1 MMQLH
6 NNFPASL
13 GGNVESSPAIG
24 DIDGDGDFEI
34 VFGTT
39 NGLKVLD
46 IKEDMGE
53 RVS

>member
-1 MMQLH
+1 MFFIMMQLH
-6 NNFPASL
+6 IIIFLQAL

-39 NGLKVLD
+39 QWFKGH
-46 IKEDMGE
+46 
-53 RVS
+53 